1 MTPTLPKIYIF
12 QKTTV
17 INNYFGLMKTVQ
29 LFHPRASFESFAREK
44 AREINPRLNPAF
56 PRAAPPLLLPPL
68 LGPLSGGLDIQFDR
82 MRGGMA
88 EKEAWDY

>member
-1 MTPTLPKIYIF
+1 
-12 QKTTV
+12 
-17 INNYFGLMKTVQ
+17 MKTVQ
-29 LFHPRASFESFAREK
+29 RFHPRASFESFARGESK
-44 AREINPRLNPAF
+44 REINPRLNPAF
-56 PRAAPPLLLPPL
+56 PRAAPPLLPPL